1 MLHRAAPLI
10 RVEFGGVEKRKIFPA
25 TAPFHFIERV
35 HTEVNEERPLKPHP
49 RRLIRA
55 RQNFRR
61 FPGDDGGGIAFV
73 DHLLGGMRDRGGLLV
88 RGRLTAGKRKIQQKD
103 SSQPTAPGQVASQ
116 RRHLFVAVMKS
127 RCAK

>member
-10 RVEFGGVEKRKIFPA
+10 RVEFGGVEKRRIFPA

-61 FPGDDGGGIAFV
+61 FLAMTAAESPSSITCSVACGIEAGFWFAA
-73 DHLLGGMRDRGGLLV
+73 V
-88 RGRLTAGKRKIQQKD
+88 RSRANVRFSRRI
-103 SSQPTAPGQVASQ
+103 PASQ
-116 RRHLFVAVMKS
+116 THPARLPRNAVI
-127 RCAK
+127 CL

>member
-55 RQNFRR
+55 RRK
-61 FPGDDGGGIAFV
+61 PASAMGK
-73 DHLLGGMRDRGGLLV
+73 LLV
-88 RGRLTAGKRKIQQKD
+88 PGRVFF
-103 SSQPTAPGQVASQ
+103 SSKWVPCQ
-116 RRHLFVAVMKS
+116 S
-127 RCAK
+127 RFTHGSP